1 MNLNRL
7 LTFPLTQCSVR
18 ARRLEMLQL
27 SHSGCS
33 CLLCLTFIG
42 NINASTDHR
51 RQISNVVGNGGYNF
65 SVFWSKALAGTCGSE
80 LWLSRGWCP
89 LVGRD
94 PSEPS
99 ALVCSQHIPPPLP
112 LHFLHPFPLSKILP
126 SWPFSSVP
134 PAVADFSSP
143 FPPFPAAPE
152 PPCPAPLPVVLHHPS
167 SHTDCSTAQHSS
179 QPLKTSPQQTVK
191 SAC

>member
-1 MNLNRL
+1 
-7 LTFPLTQCSVR
+7 
-18 ARRLEMLQL
+18 MLQL

-51 RQISNVVGNGGYNF
+51 RQISNVVGNAGYNF
-65 SVFWSKALAGTCGSE
+65 SVFLKQSPGWH
-80 LWLSRGWCP
+80 LWLRAVAEQG
-89 LVGRD
+89 LVPFGGQGSIRAL
-94 PSEPS
+94 STGLFTAHSSTS
-99 ALVCSQHIPPPLP
+99 APPLP
-112 LHFLHPFPLSKILP
+112 ASLPLSKILP

-134 PAVADFSSP
+134 PAVAAFSSP
-143 FPPFPAAPE
+143 FPPFPAPPE
-152 PPCPAPLPVVLHHPS
+152 PPCPAPLPVVLITPS

-179 QPLKTSPQQTVK
+179 QPLKTSPQQTGK